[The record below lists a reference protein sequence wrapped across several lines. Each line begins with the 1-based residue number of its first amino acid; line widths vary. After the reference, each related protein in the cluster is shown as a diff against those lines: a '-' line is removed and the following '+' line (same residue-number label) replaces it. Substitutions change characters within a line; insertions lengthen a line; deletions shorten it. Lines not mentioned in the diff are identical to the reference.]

1 MDSDESKSG
10 FRTVTIAIGDTL
22 SAPPKAA
29 MDARLKEVQVLAVRE
44 KLQKLA
50 AKYPTATIGELYVM
64 AGRG

>member
-1 MDSDESKSG
+1 M
-10 FRTVTIAIGDTL
+10 TIAIGDTL